1 MSTVPD
7 GGEAAD
13 PRPGGRVLSRTAP
26 LPVPTARLALVAAL
40 AAVVVAVVPGS
51 IVERLLVVDGAL
63 LLLAVA
69 DWLMAPSAGRLQV
82 ERELP
87 AVITLGSTATVTW
100 QVRSTARRPVRVAVS
115 DDLAPSLGAGT
126 RRFRGAVP
134 ARGVLTTSTTLTPTR
149 RGRFAPAELVVR
161 VEGPLGLVARQGRR
175 DLPTSLRVHPRFRSR
190 EEAELKIDQARILE
204 VGMRSATGRGGGT
217 DFDQLREYTV
227 DDESRRIDWSATA
240 RSGRPI
246 VRTFR
251 AERNQHVV
259 VLFDNGRVMAG
270 RVGGVPRAEYAMD
283 AALLITT
290 VATRLGDRCGLLAF
304 DRTVRGL
311 VPPSHGRDQVGR
323 VTDALYELEPV
334 LAESDYRG
342 AFHQT
347 LARFRKRSLI
357 VLLTDL
363 VEQAVGEAL
372 LPALPVLTRS
382 HLILVGAIQDPQVR
396 AWADGPVS
404 DADEA
409 YRQAAAAR
417 TLRARDRAAARLRAA
432 GATVVDVPPD
442 RLAGELGDAYL
453 EMKAAGRL

>member
-1 MSTVPD
+1 M
-7 GGEAAD
+7 
-13 PRPGGRVLSRTAP
+13 
-26 LPVPTARLALVAAL
+26 PVPTARLAVAAAIAAVAAGVVPGSVVQRLLVVNGVLLVAAL
-40 AAVVVAVVPGS
+40 A
-51 IVERLLVVDGAL
+51 DWAL
-63 LLLAVA
+63 
-69 DWLMAPSAGRLQV
+69 APRSGTIDVQRD
-82 ERELP
+82 LP
-87 AVITLGSTATVTW
+87 AVITLGSTTTVTW
-100 QVRSTARRPVRVAVS
+100 RVRSTARRPVRIAVA
-115 DDLAPSLGAGT
+115 DELAPSLGAGT
-126 RRFRGAVP
+126 RRFRGTVP
-134 ARGVLTTSTTLTPTR
+134 AGGTLTTSTSLAPTR
-149 RGRFAPAELVVR
+149 RGRFAPTEVAWR
-161 VEGPLGLVARQGRR
+161 VEGPLGLAARQGRR
-175 DLPTSLRVHPRFRSR
+175 DVPASLRVHPRFRSR

-204 VGMRSATGRGGGT
+204 VGMRSAAGRGGGT

-270 RVGGVPRAEYAMD
+270 RVAGVPRTEFAMD
-283 AALLITT
+283 AALLVTT
-290 VATRLGDRCGLLAF
+290 VATRLGDRCGLVAF
-304 DRTVRGL
+304 DRTVRSV

-323 VTDALYELEPV
+323 VTDALYEFEPV

-342 AFHQT
+342 AFHET

-363 VEQAVGEAL
+363 VEQAVGESL

-382 HLILVGAIQDPQVR
+382 HLLLVGAIQDPQVR
-396 AWADGPVS
+396 AWADGEVT
-404 DADEA
+404 DADGA

-417 TLRARDRAAARLRAA
+417 TLRARERAAARLRAA

-442 RLAGELGDAYL
+442 RLASELGDAYL

>member
-1 MSTVPD
+1 M
-7 GGEAAD
+7 
-13 PRPGGRVLSRTAP
+13 
-26 LPVPTARLALVAAL
+26 PVPTARLAMVAAL
-40 AAVVVAVVPGS
+40 AAVAVAVVPGS
-51 IVERLLVVDGAL
+51 IVGRLLVVDGAL
-63 LLLAVA
+63 LLVAVVDWALA
-69 DWLMAPSAGRLQV
+69 PAGRSLRI

-87 AVITLGSTATVTW
+87 AVMTLGSDARVTW
-100 QVRSTARRPVRVAVS
+100 RVRSTARQPVRISVA
-115 DDLAPSLGAGT
+115 DELAPSLEAGA
-126 RRFRGAVP
+126 RRFSGTVP
-134 ARGVLTTSTTLTPTR
+134 AGGVLTTSTTLTPTR
-149 RGRFAPAELVVR
+149 RGRFTPSEVVWR
-161 VEGPLGLVARQGRR
+161 VQGPLGLVARQGRR
-175 DLPTSLRVHPRFRSR
+175 SLPASLRVHPRFRSR
-190 EEAELKIDQARILE
+190 EEAELKIDRARILE

-217 DFDQLREYTV
+217 EFDQLREYTV

-270 RVGGVPRAEYAMD
+270 RVGGAPRAEYAMD
-283 AALLITT
+283 AALLVTT

-304 DRTVRGL
+304 DRTVRAV

-323 VTDALYELEPV
+323 VTDALYELEPA

-363 VEQAVGEAL
+363 VEQAVGESL

-382 HLILVGAIQDPQVR
+382 HLLLVGAIQDPQVR
-396 AWADGPVS
+396 AWADGSVD
-404 DADEA
+404 DADGA

-417 TLRARDRAAARLRAA
+417 TLRARERAAARLRAA
-432 GATVVDVPPD
+432 GATVVDVPPE
-442 RLAGELGDAYL
+442 RLASELGDAYL
-453 EMKAAGRL
+453 EFKATGRL

>member
-1 MSTVPD
+1 M
-7 GGEAAD
+7 
-13 PRPGGRVLSRTAP
+13 
-26 LPVPTARLALVAAL
+26 PVPTLRLALLAAL
-40 AAVVVAVVPGS
+40 AAVAAAVVPGS
-51 IVERLLVVDGAL
+51 VGERLLVVDGV
-63 LLLAVA
+63 LLALAVV
-69 DWLMAPSAGRLQV
+69 DWALAPRARSLAI
-82 ERELP
+82 ERDLP
-87 AVITLGSTATVTW
+87 AVITLGSSATVTW
-100 QVRSTARRPVRVAVS
+100 RVRTTGRRAVRVAVS
-115 DDLAPSLGAGT
+115 DELAPSLGAGA
-126 RRFRGAVP
+126 RRFRGRVP
-134 ARGVLTTSTTLTPTR
+134 AGGVLTTSTSLTPTR
-149 RGRFAPAELVVR
+149 RGRFAPGEVVCR
-161 VEGPLGLVARQGRR
+161 VEGPLGLVARQARR
-175 DLPTSLRVHPRFRSR
+175 SLPASLRVHPRFRSR

-240 RSGRPI
+240 RTGRPI

-270 RVGGVPRAEYAMD
+270 RVAGVPRSEFAMD
-283 AALLITT
+283 AALLVTT

-304 DRTVRGL
+304 DRTVRSV

-363 VEQAVGEAL
+363 VEQAVGESL
-372 LPALPVLTRS
+372 LPALPVLTKS
-382 HLILVGAIQDPQVR
+382 HLLLVGAVQDPQVR
-396 AWADGPVS
+396 AWADGPVDDV
-404 DADEA
+404 DAA

-417 TLRARDRAAARLRAA
+417 TLRARERAAARLRAA
-432 GATVVDVPPD
+432 GATVVDVPPE
-442 RLAGELGDAYL
+442 RLASALGDAYL

>member
-1 MSTVPD
+1 M
-7 GGEAAD
+7 
-13 PRPGGRVLSRTAP
+13 
-26 LPVPTARLALVAAL
+26 PVPTPRMAVLAAVAAL
-40 AAVVVAVVPGS
+40 AVALVPGTVLGRLVVVDAV
-51 IVERLLVVDGAL
+51 LA
-63 LLLAVA
+63 LLAVA
-69 DWLMAPSAGRLQV
+69 DWALAPRARALDV

-87 AVITLGSTATVTW
+87 AVITLGATAEVTW
-100 QVRSTARRPVRVAVS
+100 RVRNHSRRPVRIAVA
-115 DDLAPSLGAGT
+115 DELAPSLGAGT
-126 RRFRGAVP
+126 RRFRGTVP
-134 ARGVLTTSTTLTPTR
+134 AGGVLTTSTTLAPAR
-149 RGRFAPAELVVR
+149 RGRFAPTEVVVR
-161 VEGPLGLVARQGRR
+161 MEGPLGLVARQTRR
-175 DLPTSLRVHPRFRSR
+175 QLPASLRVHPRFRSR

-270 RVGGVPRAEYAMD
+270 RVAGVPRAEFAMD
-283 AALLITT
+283 AALLVTT

-304 DRTVRGL
+304 DRTVRSV
-311 VPPSHGRDQVGR
+311 VPPAHGRDQVGR

-363 VEQAVGEAL
+363 VEQAVGESL

-382 HLILVGAIQDPQVR
+382 HLLLVGAIQDPQVR
-396 AWADGPVS
+396 AWADGPVT
-404 DADEA
+404 DVEGA

-417 TLRARDRAAARLRAA
+417 TLRARERAAARLRAA
-432 GATVVDVPPD
+432 GATVVDVPPE
-442 RLAGELGDAYL
+442 RLASELGDAYL